1 MKQVTN
7 CKNCGAALDI
17 TKPNC
22 EFCGTKNVNLTA
34 LDLASG
40 EPANFIFKMPSNMRV
55 VDKNGADIY
64 LSLLAI
70 PSLETMKLVSDTTEF
85 YGGYGMKT
93 QAYVNNYSMNMQLKL
108 TTVTNREDNTICTVR
123 VGDRNVE
130 LSDRA

>member
-17 TKPNC
+17 WKPHC

-34 LDLASG
+34 LDLNSG

-55 VDKNGADIY
+55 VDKDGTDIY

-70 PSLETMKLVSDTTEF
+70 PSLETVTMVTEPTYI
-85 YGGYGMKT
+85 YGGLSNTPLVCY
-93 QAYVNNYSMNMQLKL
+93 NNYSMDMQLKL
-108 TTVTNREDNTICTVR
+108 TTVAQRKNDKEVLCELR
-123 VGDRNVE
+123 VGDE
-130 LSDRA
+130 EC

>member
-17 TKPNC
+17 WKPNC

-34 LDLASG
+34 LDLGSG

-55 VDKNGADIY
+55 VDKDGADIY

-70 PSLETMKLVSDTTEF
+70 PSLETMELVSDTVEF
-85 YGGYGMKT
+85 YGGWGMKP
-93 QAYVNNYSMNMQLKL
+93 QAYVNNYSMDMQLKL
-108 TTVTNREDNTICTVR
+108 TTVSRIENDKETLCTIR
-123 VGDRNVE
+123 YGDE
-130 LSDRA
+130 E

>member
-17 TKPNC
+17 WKPHC

-34 LDLASG
+34 LDLNSG

-55 VDKNGADIY
+55 VDKDGSDIY

-70 PSLETMKLVSDTTEF
+70 PSLETMTMMSEPTIC
-85 YGGYGMKT
+85 YGGWNNT
-93 QAYVNNYSMNMQLKL
+93 PLAYVNNYSMDMELKL
-108 TTVTNREDNTICTVR
+108 KTVSHIENDKETLCTIR
-123 VGDRNVE
+123 YGDE
-130 LSDRA
+130 EC